1 MKNSA
6 SMQFH
11 VNKTAPISLYTDGLE
26 ILFRN
31 PSRIP
36 ADTDSGTRA
45 RSHFDCLKPGQCRSG
60 NKGPM

>member
-31 PSRIP
+31 LSGIP
-36 ADTDSGTRA
+36 DTDSGNA
-45 RSHFDCLKPGQCRSG
+45 CALPFDCCIARV
-60 NKGPM
+60 NVGPVTPDQ